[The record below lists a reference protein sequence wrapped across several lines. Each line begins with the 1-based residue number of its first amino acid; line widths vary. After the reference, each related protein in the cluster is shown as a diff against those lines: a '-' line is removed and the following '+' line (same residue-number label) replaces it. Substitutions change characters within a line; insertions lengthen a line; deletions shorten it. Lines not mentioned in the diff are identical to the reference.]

1 MPNLVVRAI
10 SQIASWFQSQRTYL
24 MGGTW
29 NIGTKEVYPDINATT
44 AITAGFD
51 ANTAV
56 YAIIKRDAKKFGA
69 IPRYLYSTA
78 TNEEKALRARGLM
91 SPRTALYHRG
101 QFGEMKAK
109 IPDTF
114 DSPALTALLNRPNEY
129 QGQDAFLALVR
140 AFYKCCG
147 ESFVWLNR
155 GDTDMLMGDDLVSLS
170 DEQQRRKPVLEMY
183 VLPANMM
190 IVVPDPDNV
199 FGVYGYILQ
208 SMVRVPIRK
217 TDIIHWKD
225 LNLRFDVASKPHLR
239 GMSPLVPGAKTLE
252 QNNSA
257 TNSSVRMYQ
266 NDGAKGAL
274 ANKSMAKMSPTQ
286 ETQLRQVI
294 DTKVNNNDVKGAVAA
309 LQGEWTYLDIA
320 KSSVD
325 MELLKGKQLSMQE
338 LCFLFGMPYEFFDS
352 QTTYANK
359 EVAQKSWIS
368 NEILSDCK
376 QFDGELNRMLLPAFG
391 LDTKAFIGSDTTE
404 LPELQKD
411 MNGLAT
417 YLNVSWW
424 ITPNEKREMMN
435 QEPIVDPELDEV
447 WVPAGITPLSQVMD
461 PAEQVMQQIALEQA
475 ASGNNSSNG
484 INGQSNN
491 GNGKTAVSKGR

>member
-1 MPNLVVRAI
+1 MPNLIARAV
-10 SQIASWFQSQRTYL
+10 SQIASWFQSQRTVL

-44 AITAGFD
+44 AIREGFD
-51 ANTAV
+51 GNTAV

-69 IPRYLYSTA
+69 IPRYLYSA
-78 TNEEKALRARGLM
+78 DQIEEKAKLYVRG
-91 SPRTALYHRG
+91 R
-101 QFGEMKAK
+101 FGEVKAA
-109 IPDTF
+109 PLESYN
-114 DSPALTALLNRPNEY
+114 SPALQKLLNRPNEY

-147 ESFVWLNR
+147 EAFIWLNR
-155 GDTDMLMGDDLVSLS
+155 GDTDIVMGDGIVSIS
-170 DEQQRRKPVLEMY
+170 DEEQMKKPVLEMY
-183 VLPANMM
+183 VLPSNMM

-217 TDIIHWKD
+217 TDIIHWRD
-225 LNLRFDVASKPHLR
+225 LNLNFDVASKTHLR
-239 GMSPLVPGAKTLE
+239 GRPPLASGAKTLE

-274 ANKSMAKMSPTQ
+274 ANKTMAKMSPEQ
-286 ETQLRQVI
+286 ETQLRSVVDRKI
-294 DTKVNNNDVKGAVAA
+294 NNNDVKGAVAA

-368 NEILSDCK
+368 NEILPDCK
-376 QFDGELNRMLLPAFG
+376 QLDGEFNRMLLPAFG
-391 LDTKAFIGSDTTE
+391 ITDAAFIGSDASE

-411 MNGLAT
+411 MTGLAQ
-417 YLNVSWW
+417 YLNVAWW
-424 ITPNEKREMMN
+424 VTPNEKREQMN
-435 QEPIVDPELDEV
+435 MEQINDPKLDEP
-447 WVPAGITPLSQVMD
+447 WVPAGITPLSEVMD
-461 PAEQVMQQIALEQA
+461 PAEQVMQQIKLEQA
-475 ASGNNSSNG
+475 AGGGSNNNNANGKANTAKSNG
-484 INGQSNN
+484 
-491 GNGKTAVSKGR
+491 AVPKN